1 MNSEILSEK
10 NEAQQ
15 ETLWEMREC
24 LLISQN
30 SHAAMTAILQ
40 KIGDDSIALNSS
52 VIKILHEEMLLMNT
66 VIERM
71 HMSIQKS
78 SY

>member
-10 NEAQQ
+10 NECHQ
-15 ETLWEMREC
+15 EALLEMREC
-24 LLISQN
+24 LLISQH

-71 HMSIQKS
+71 HMSLQKS

>member
-10 NEAQQ
+10 NECHQ
-15 ETLWEMREC
+15 EALLEMREC

-30 SHAAMTAILQ
+30 SHAAMSAILQ
-40 KIGDDSIALNSS
+40 KFGDDSIALNSS

-66 VIERM
+66 VIERI